1 MMREV
6 ELEEETR
13 AKLEN
18 KPIRDIKM
26 RIKRDRSLNQS
37 KFNVP
42 SCNEVAVVFVSENG
56 EPPVDRDICIHPKGS
71 ESIPIS
77 ILSANADP
85 MIYPLMFPSG
95 DSGWTVNIKQINSF
109 RNVTALQFCL
119 YRLSYRGMFNPCTQ
133 TGKLSQQFI
142 VDIWSKVVAGR
153 ISFIYKNQKQ
163 LRVEMYCGLM
173 DYVHNKANRENVKPG
188 RIIILPSTFTGGP
201 RSYQQSFMDAM
212 RLVQEFGKP
221 DLFITMT
228 CNPKWREIRE
238 NLLEGEIA
246 SDRPDIVARVFQ
258 QKVKSLMSELKDKNI
273 FGLVLAYVYVIEF
286 QKRGLP
292 HIHLILFLDKTFA
305 IRDAESVDKIICAEI
320 PDETKN
326 PELFKIVK
334 QFQVHGPCEKQNMNS
349 PCMNPETKICVKHYP
364 KPFCSETNYDSKN
377 YPEYRRRNDACG
389 SIGGVKYLF
398 KYCFKGHDCAIVGIK
413 DNNDLMHYDEPQ
425 HYLNTRYVCPPEA
438 MNRLFEFNMHEQSH
452 AAYRLALHLPNQ
464 QAI

>member
-1 MMREV
+1 
-6 ELEEETR
+6 
-13 AKLEN
+13 
-18 KPIRDIKM
+18 
-26 RIKRDRSLNQS
+26 
-37 KFNVP
+37 
-42 SCNEVAVVFVSENG
+42 
-56 EPPVDRDICIHPKGS
+56 
-71 ESIPIS
+71 
-77 ILSANADP
+77 
-85 MIYPLMFPSG
+85 
-95 DSGWTVNIKQINSF
+95 
-109 RNVTALQFCL
+109 
-119 YRLSYRGMFNPCTQ
+119 
-133 TGKLSQQFI
+133 
-142 VDIWSKVVAGR
+142 
-153 ISFIYKNQKQ
+153 
-163 LRVEMYCGLM
+163 M

-238 NLLEGEIA
+238 NFLEGEIA
-246 SDRPDIVARVFQ
+246 TDRPDIVARVFQ

-273 FGLVLAYVYVIEF
+273 FGSVLAYVYVTEF

-320 PDETKN
+320 PDKTKN

-334 QFQVHGPCEKQNMNS
+334 QFQVHGPCGKQNMNS
-349 PCMNPETKICVKHYP
+349 PCMNLETKICVKHYP

-377 YPEYRRRNDACG
+377 YPEYRRRNDGKKIIFNIKDGTIKCTAANSMIVPYNPYLSKTFECHINVVACG

-398 KYCFKGHDCAIVGIK
+398 KYCFKGHDCAMVGIK

-438 MNRLFEFNMHEQSH
+438 MHRLFEFNMHEQSH
-452 AAYRLALHLPNQ
+452 AAYRLAVHLPN
-464 QAI
+464 